1 MGSDAVLGIYRY
13 VAPWIPHSNRLCR
26 PSASGR
32 QHDPPLMTDTDTPR
46 LDAAVD
52 IVDREADYISD
63 ERAAFDRFR
72 ARLSDIEPTHAST
85 ADGAVTGA
93 GSTAIATAVSAQGE
107 PGPGAPLRAARD
119 AYRETVMAVRHYE
132 SEYGDT
138 LRESLAEEFGAEVST
153 QVVDGR
159 RLTPTLYRALRAG
172 SESASDDRARF
183 RRELERE
190 RESLASVRTAL
201 LDCHRRISR
210 IENRSDGASTETL
223 SRFDGRLAAL
233 EATCEDLADE
243 RQELIHGRSGV
254 ALSGVTGTSL
264 PSFLYADLP
273 TRCPGLLAVT
283 DCLDRIYAARRNCL
297 R

>member
-1 MGSDAVLGIYRY
+1 
-13 VAPWIPHSNRLCR
+13 
-26 PSASGR
+26 
-32 QHDPPLMTDTDTPR
+32 MTDTDTPR

-52 IVDREADYISD
+52 IVDREIDYISD

-72 ARLSDIEPTHAST
+72 ARLSDIDPTPAST

-93 GSTAIATAVSAQGE
+93 GSTAIATAVSARSE
-107 PGPGAPLRAARD
+107 PGPGVPLRAARD
-119 AYRETVMAVRHYE
+119 AYRETVMAVCHYE

-138 LRESLAEEFGAEVST
+138 LRESLVEEFGAEVST
-153 QVVDGR
+153 GVVDGR

-172 SESASDDRARF
+172 SESASDDRASL

-264 PSFLYADLP
+264 PSFLYADLA

-283 DCLDRIYAARRNCL
+283 DCLDRIYVARRNCL